1 MFEYTNVFRLADM
14 KMCRIQL
21 ELVNYDELFDNNL
34 QHQSSKQGSSCG
46 ESSSSSDIGGNKQA
60 RSPMGGPFLLNSNE
74 GSGGAKT
81 PTVTRRHTT
90 LRGRLLRPLIT
101 IREVTHSPEV
111 GSDLRRRKSSLQM
124 LEKNNKKLRRSDS
137 EFGIV
142 LNANSYGDKHKIKR
156 MTGNHNERMTVI

>member
-21 ELVNYDELFDNNL
+21 ELINYDELFDNNL
-34 QHQSSKQGSSCG
+34 QHRSSKEDSSC
-46 ESSSSSDIGGNKQA
+46 EQSSSSSDMKGA

-74 GSGGAKT
+74 GTGGAKT
-81 PTVTRRHTT
+81 PTVISRHTT

-111 GSDLRRRKSSLQM
+111 GSNMRRRKSSLQM
-124 LEKNNKKLRRSDS
+124 LEKSNKNLRRSDS

-142 LNANSYGDKHKIKR
+142 LNANSYGDKHKVQRI
-156 MTGNHNERMTVI
+156 TSGTNNERMTMI